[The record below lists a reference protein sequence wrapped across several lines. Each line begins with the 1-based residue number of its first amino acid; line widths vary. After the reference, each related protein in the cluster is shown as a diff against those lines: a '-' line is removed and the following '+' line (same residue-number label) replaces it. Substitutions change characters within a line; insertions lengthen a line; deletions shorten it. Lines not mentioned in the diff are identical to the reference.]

1 MMHCGILGKSLA
13 LSVVPIVGMAR
24 GFREHAPQLLGLL
37 NSEMMLVLAPESVLQ
52 MCLGLTTFCQA
63 QVQVQVPG
71 QVQKVQGL
79 RTKDLDLG

>member
-63 QVQVQVPG
+63 QVQVPG